1 MGRNAS
7 WNTFTMDKGASILA
21 DRGIVKISG
30 TETLGFLH
38 RLVTN
43 SLLALQPGEGRY
55 AALLSGQGKLLYDFF
70 VTPLP
75 EGPQAGCL
83 LDCLREQIPDLI
95 KKLTLHKLRAPVAIE
110 DASANLTVA
119 AIWGLPVPA
128 GFTGLAFTDP
138 RAEGL
143 GTRLIAPP
151 ADLAFA
157 TTPQIAYEE
166 HRTALGVPKGGLDFA
181 YGDTFVHDADLDW
194 LNGVDFKKGCYPG
207 QEVVARVHFRK
218 SARKRIL
225 KVRFDGPPPSPG
237 AEVKM
242 GEVNIGHIGSVAG
255 ATGLAM
261 LRLDRIADA
270 QAAGTP
276 LIAGTAALDVTP
288 APPQ

>member
-1 MGRNAS
+1 
-7 WNTFTMDKGASILA
+7 MDKGASILA

-30 TETLGFLH
+30 AEALDFLH

-43 SLLALQPGEGRY
+43 SLLDLKPGEARY

-83 LDCLREQIPDLI
+83 LDCLRTQIPDLV
-95 KKLTLHKLRAPVAIE
+95 KKLNLHKLRAPVTIE
-110 DASANLTVA
+110 DASESLAVA
-119 AIWGLPVPA
+119 AIWGLPVPVDFSGVSFA
-128 GFTGLAFTDP
+128 DP

-143 GTRLIAPP
+143 GSRLIAPP
-151 ADLAFA
+151 AALAFA
-157 TTPQIAYEE
+157 TTPQIYYEE
-166 HRTALGVPKGGLDFA
+166 RRTALGVPKGGIDFA

-225 KVRFDGPPPSPG
+225 KVRFDGPPPAPG

-242 GEVNIGHIGSVAG
+242 GDINIGHIGSVAG
-255 ATGLAM
+255 ETGLAM
-261 LRLDRIADA
+261 LRLDRIEDA
-270 QAAGTP
+270 KAAGTK

-288 APPQ
+288 AAPQ